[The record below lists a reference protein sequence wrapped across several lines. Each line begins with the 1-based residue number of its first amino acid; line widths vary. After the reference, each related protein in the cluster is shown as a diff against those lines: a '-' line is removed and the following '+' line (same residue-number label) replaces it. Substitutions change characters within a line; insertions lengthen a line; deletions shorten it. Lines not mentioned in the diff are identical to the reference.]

1 MDTFSAGVLSMAL
14 IMTRCSVI
22 TVYDGFISLLRDVLT
37 MLDMLDFVLC

>member
-14 IMTRCSVI
+14 TTRCSVI
-22 TVYDGFISLLRDVLT
+22 TVYDGFILLLRDVLT